1 LSFKKEDDVVG
12 VGILVTDSEHV
23 PHIDNNVDAKHT
35 TPTGINSYTKQNQNV
50 QYVLKKVIGIEHVQ
64 I

>member
-1 LSFKKEDDVVG
+1 LSFKKEDDAVG
-12 VGILVTDSEHV
+12 VGILVIDSEHV
-23 PHIDNNVDAKHT
+23 PHIDNNVDAK
-35 TPTGINSYTKQNQNV
+35 PTKPIGINSYTKQNQNV